1 MDNYYMTPTSD
12 KSKATALI
20 LCVLFGWLG
29 LHRFYVGKV
38 ITGLLYACTCGL
50 FGIGWLV
57 DILAIAIGGFRDN
70 AGMCLRK

>member
-57 DILAIAIGGFRDN
+57 DLIMVCTGKFTNKDGTPWVA
-70 AGMCLRK
+70 